1 MRSKTMR
8 KIYAWEPWFFIFFGL
23 FHLHRIWAL
32 FAREA
37 YASFWM
43 GILQNKGVSYFLI
56 MGILASLCVLGITI
70 FIKNRKHNFW
80 WRWVYLFGGGYL
92 IFDLF
97 AIAAGIQFW
106 SDLLILMF
114 DTSSSYWNVVWITF
128 IMIGAL
134 SFTLG
139 VYLLYKR
146 MNINRTKDN
155 CL

>member
-1 MRSKTMR
+1 MR
-8 KIYAWEPWFFIFFGL
+8 KIYAWEPWFFIFFGI

-32 FAREA
+32 FSREA

-56 MGILASLCVLGITI
+56 MGVLASLCVLGITV

-97 AIAAGIQFW
+97 AIAAGIKFW
-106 SDLLILMF
+106 SDLLALMF
-114 DTSSSYWNVVWITF
+114 DTASPYWNVIWMTF
-128 IMIGAL
+128 ILIGAL
-134 SFTLG
+134 SFALG
-139 VYLLYKR
+139 VSLLYKKR
-146 MNINRTKDN
+146 NMNKTDN
-155 CL
+155 LH